1 MADRED
7 RSAKFRDMPAWEL
20 RRILQEGRYPLGSRS
35 PLGPR
40 DAEAA
45 EAVLRDRE
53 EADRVNREW
62 QRARDREE
70 REAAKREKL
79 KEARRQGKQRAQ
91 EEENRRREQR
101 RLAHSVAQE
110 IRFSARARATYDAA
124 APSRQAEYRE
134 QLAKL
139 RIAPHEGQ
147 RRQVDTM
154 DRDKGDCS
162 VFPRGHN
169 SVRIFFY
176 EHADGTLRVCE
187 IASKYDGTYERL
199 WSVGVY
205 RREYPDDDFAPFSL

>member
-1 MADRED
+1 MADLEERI
-7 RSAKFRDMPAWEL
+7 AKFKDVPTWEL
-20 RRILQEGRYPLGSRS
+20 RRIVREGRYPLGSR
-35 PLGPR
+35 
-40 DAEAA
+40 DARAA
-45 EAVLRDRE
+45 ELALRDRE
-53 EADRVNREW
+53 EVERVDREW

-70 REAAKREKL
+70 REAAKREKE
-79 KEARRQGKQRAQ
+79 KEARRQRKQRAQ
-91 EEENRRREQR
+91 EDENRRREQR
-101 RLAHSVAQE
+101 RVAFGVAQE
-110 IRFSARARATYDAA
+110 LYFSSRARATFDTA
-124 APSRQAEYRE
+124 APSRQAEYRD

-176 EHADGTLRVCE
+176 EHTDGNLRVCE

-199 WSVGVY
+199 WIQGVY
-205 RREYPDDDFAPFSL
+205 RREYSDDDFALFEL

>member
-1 MADRED
+1 MAELEERI
-7 RSAKFRDMPAWEL
+7 AKFKEIPTWEL
-20 RRILQEGRYPLGSRS
+20 RRIVQEGRYPLGSR
-35 PLGPR
+35 
-40 DAEAA
+40 DARAA
-45 EAVLRDRE
+45 EIALRDRE
-53 EADRVNREW
+53 EDERANREW

-70 REAAKREKL
+70 RESAKREKA
-79 KEARRQGKQRAQ
+79 KDAHRQRKQRAQ
-91 EEENRRREQR
+91 EDENRRRKQR
-101 RLAHSVAQE
+101 RVAFGVAQE
-110 IRFSARARATYDAA
+110 LYFSPRARATYDTA
-124 APSRQAEYRE
+124 APSRQVEYRD

-139 RIAPHEGQ
+139 RIAPREGQ

-199 WSVGVY
+199 WTQGVY
-205 RREYPDDDFAPFSL
+205 RREYADDDFALFEL

>member
-1 MADRED
+1 MTDQED
-7 RSAKFRDMPAWEL
+7 RSAKFRAMATWEL
-20 RRILQEGRYPLGSRS
+20 RRVVQEGLYPLGSRT

-40 DAEAA
+40 DAQAA
-45 EAVLRDRE
+45 ETVLRDRE
-53 EADRVNREW
+53 EEERVNREW

-70 REAAKREKL
+70 REAAKREKA
-79 KEARRQGKQRAQ
+79 KEAHRQRKQRAQ
-91 EEENRRREQR
+91 EEENRRRERR
-101 RLAHSVAQE
+101 RLAFAVAQE
-110 IRFSARARATYDAA
+110 ICFSARARATFAAA

-139 RIAPHEGQ
+139 RIAPQEGQ

-176 EHADGTLRVCE
+176 EHTDGTLRVCE

-199 WSVGVY
+199 WSVGVF
-205 RREYPDDDFAPFSL
+205 RRDYPDNDFAPFAL

>member
-1 MADRED
+1 MTDLED
-7 RSAKFRDMPAWEL
+7 RIAKFKDVPTWEL
-20 RRILQEGRYPLGSRS
+20 RRVVQEGRYPLGSR
-35 PLGPR
+35 
-40 DAEAA
+40 DARAA
-45 EAVLRDRE
+45 EVVLRERE
-53 EADRVNREW
+53 EAERVDREW
-62 QRARDREE
+62 QRARDREG
-70 REAAKREKL
+70 REAAKREKV

-101 RLAHSVAQE
+101 RLAFGVAQQLC
-110 IRFSARARATYDAA
+110 FSARARATFEAA

-139 RIAPHEGQ
+139 RIAPRDGQ

-176 EHADGTLRVCE
+176 EHQDGTLRVCE

-205 RREYPDDDFAPFSL
+205 RREYADDEFALFEL

>member
-1 MADRED
+1 MADLEERI
-7 RSAKFRDMPAWEL
+7 AKFKDIPTWEL
-20 RRILQEGRYPLGSRS
+20 RRIVQEGRYPLGSR
-35 PLGPR
+35 
-40 DAEAA
+40 DARAA
-45 EAVLRDRE
+45 EMALRDRE
-53 EADRVNREW
+53 EDERVNREW

-70 REAAKREKL
+70 REAAKREKE
-79 KEARRQGKQRAQ
+79 KEARRQRKQRLQ
-91 EEENRRREQR
+91 EDENRRREQR
-101 RLAHSVAQE
+101 RVAFGVAQDLY
-110 IRFSARARATYDAA
+110 FSPRARATYAAA
-124 APSRQAEYRE
+124 APSRQAEYRD

-139 RIAPHEGQ
+139 RIAPREGQ

-199 WSVGVY
+199 WTQGVY
-205 RREYPDDDFAPFSL
+205 RREYLDDDFALFEW

>member
-7 RSAKFRDMPAWEL
+7 RRAKFKELPTWEL
-20 RRILQEGRYPLGSRS
+20 RRVLQEGHYPLGSRT
-35 PLGPR
+35 PLGLR
-40 DAEAA
+40 DAQAA
-45 EAVLRDRE
+45 ETILRDRE
-53 EADRVNREW
+53 EEERVKREW
-62 QRARDREE
+62 QRARDREG
-70 REAAKREKL
+70 REAARREAA
-79 KEARRQGKQRAQ
+79 KEARRQDKQRAQ
-91 EEENRRREQR
+91 QEGKRRLEQR
-101 RLAHSVAQE
+101 RLAFGDAQALS
-110 IRFSARARATYDAA
+110 FSARARATYDTA

-139 RIAPHEGQ
+139 RIAPREGQ

-176 EHADGTLRVCE
+176 EHADGTLRICE

-205 RREYPDDDFAPFSL
+205 RREYPDDEFAPFPL

>member
-1 MADRED
+1 MADLEERI
-7 RSAKFRDMPAWEL
+7 AKFKELPTWEL
-20 RRILQEGRYPLGSRS
+20 RRVLQEGRYPLGSRT

-40 DAEAA
+40 DAQAA
-45 EAVLRDRE
+45 ENVLHDRE
-53 EADRVNREW
+53 DEERVNREW
-62 QRARDREE
+62 QRARDREG
-70 REAAKREKL
+70 REAAKRERA
-79 KEARRQGKQRAQ
+79 KEAHRQGKQRAQ
-91 EEENRRREQR
+91 HEENRRREQR
-101 RLAHSVAQE
+101 RLAFGVAQDLY
-110 IRFSARARATYDAA
+110 FSVRARATFDTA

-199 WSVGVY
+199 WSLGVY
-205 RREYPDDDFAPFSL
+205 RREYPDDEFAPFAL